1 MFDPET
7 VRGQFPALSRE
18 VGGAPAVYLD
28 GPGGTQVPQRVI
40 DAVVAYYRECNSN
53 TGGAFE
59 PSRRTD
65 DLLRET
71 RRALADFLGA
81 PGPAGIKFAANMTAH
96 TFALSRA
103 IGATLRPGDEVLVTG
118 LDHEANVSP
127 WEALGERGVRVVK
140 VEVDPVECTLDLLD
154 LEAKLTDRTRVVAVG
169 YASNAVGTINDV
181 AAICGQARRL
191 GALTYVDA
199 VHYAPHGPIDVQALG
214 CDFLVCSAY
223 KFFGP
228 HLGVLWARE
237 EVLAE
242 LPTYKVRPAED
253 PVELGTQNHAAVA
266 GLAAALAYLEA
277 IGTDPVEPE
286 AGRPGAGRRQGL
298 RRAMDRIREYEAAL
312 CERLLTGLTALPG
325 VRVWGIADPA
335 RSAHRTPTVA
345 ITVAGRH
352 PRSIAE
358 ALGRRGIFVWDG
370 DFYARALIERLGLR
384 ESGGLVRLGLVHYNT
399 AAEVDRLL
407 ATLGAVIGPGEAVS
421 LGQGRLPA

>member
-140 VEVDPVECTLDLLD
+140 VEVDPV
-154 LEAKLTDRTRVVAVG
+154 
-169 YASNAVGTINDV
+169 
-181 AAICGQARRL
+181 
-191 GALTYVDA
+191 
-199 VHYAPHGPIDVQALG
+199 
-214 CDFLVCSAY
+214 
-223 KFFGP
+223 
-228 HLGVLWARE
+228 
-237 EVLAE
+237 
-242 LPTYKVRPAED
+242 
-253 PVELGTQNHAAVA
+253 
-266 GLAAALAYLEA
+266 
-277 IGTDPVEPE
+277 
-286 AGRPGAGRRQGL
+286 
-298 RRAMDRIREYEAAL
+298 
-312 CERLLTGLTALPG
+312 
-325 VRVWGIADPA
+325 
-335 RSAHRTPTVA
+335 
-345 ITVAGRH
+345 
-352 PRSIAE
+352 
-358 ALGRRGIFVWDG
+358 
-370 DFYARALIERLGLR
+370 
-384 ESGGLVRLGLVHYNT
+384 
-399 AAEVDRLL
+399 
-407 ATLGAVIGPGEAVS
+407 
-421 LGQGRLPA
+421 